1 MAPNV
6 EGGQASEFGRRIT
19 MEEFFIFTGITLV
32 VFMVF
37 VAPIWLILHYRSK
50 KQVSQGLSD
59 TEIRSMQN
67 LAEKAEQMA
76 ERIETL
82 ESILDAET
90 PNWRSR
96 A

>member
-1 MAPNV
+1 
-6 EGGQASEFGRRIT
+6 
-19 MEEFFIFTGITLV
+19 MEEFFILTGVTLI

-50 KQVSQGLSD
+50 KQVSQGLSE
-59 TEIRSMQN
+59 TELRSLEN
-67 LAEKAEQMA
+67 LAEKAELMA
-76 ERIETL
+76 ERIQTL

-90 PNWRSR
+90 PTWRNR

>member
-1 MAPNV
+1 
-6 EGGQASEFGRRIT
+6 
-19 MEEFFIFTGITLV
+19 MEEFFILTGVTLV

-50 KQVSQGLSD
+50 KQVSQGLSE
-59 TEIRSMQN
+59 TELRSLQN
-67 LAEKAEQMA
+67 LAEKAEMMA
-76 ERIETL
+76 DRIETL
-82 ESILDAET
+82 ETILDAES

>member
-1 MAPNV
+1 METLFNKI
-6 EGGQASEFGRRIT
+6 RRIAVGT
-19 MEEFFIFTGITLV
+19 FAALTGVTLI

-50 KQVSQGLSD
+50 KQVSQGLSE
-59 TEIRSMQN
+59 TELKSLQN
-67 LAEKAEQMA
+67 LAQKAEVMA
-76 ERIETL
+76 DRIDTL
-82 ESILDAET
+82 ETILDAES